1 MGSGPPGWV
10 PVKKPH
16 LSLSPAEL
24 VRGSAWAA
32 CWHGPA
38 CPSTPARTRDKQP
51 CLVPKHPAKPCHGKS
66 LAGFLRSPISAQRV
80 GKPRQQEPK
89 VTKLTRGAGNRRLGV
104 QGCPLTPPAP
114 PPAVGPPQP
123 RLWDPAEPRERSS
136 TCHPRVLIA
145 VPSLQGNR
153 APGQLSPP
161 PTARSPLGRQ
171 VQARNPALEHS
182 SSQLS
187 AWNSRH
193 QKNWQAE
200 GEGKIR
206 SLQQNEGHRATQG
219 GRRNRGQE
227 CVQGNLK
234 TPSD

>member
-38 CPSTPARTRDKQP
+38 CPSTPERTRDKQP

-104 QGCPLTPPAP
+104 QGSTLTPPP
-114 PPAVGPPQP
+114 PGRWTSPAKTLGPGRAQRKTQHLSSKSPHCGPLSPGQQSP
-123 RLWDPAEPRERSS
+123 WAALPSPHCQEPPGASGPGQESSSRAFQLPAECLEQQTSKK
-136 TCHPRVLIA
+136 LA
-145 VPSLQGNR
+145 
-153 APGQLSPP
+153 
-161 PTARSPLGRQ
+161 GR
-171 VQARNPALEHS
+171 
-182 SSQLS
+182 
-187 AWNSRH
+187 
-193 QKNWQAE
+193 
-200 GEGKIR
+200 
-206 SLQQNEGHRATQG
+206 
-219 GRRNRGQE
+219 GRRE
-227 CVQGNLK
+227 
-234 TPSD
+234 D

>member
-38 CPSTPARTRDKQP
+38 CPSTPERTRDKQP

-104 QGCPLTPPAP
+104 QGSTLTPPP
-114 PPAVGPPQP
+114 PGPLDLPSQDSGTRQSP
-123 RLWDPAEPRERSS
+123 EKDPALVIQESS
-136 TCHPRVLIA
+136 L
-145 VPSLQGNR
+145 
-153 APGQLSPP
+153 
-161 PTARSPLGRQ
+161 RSPLSRATEPLG
-171 VQARNPALEHS
+171 S
-182 SSQLS
+182 SPHPPLPG
-187 AWNSRH
+187 APW
-193 QKNWQAE
+193 
-200 GEGKIR
+200 GIR
-206 SLQQNEGHRATQG
+206 SRPGIQL
-219 GRRNRGQE
+219 
-227 CVQGNLK
+227 
-234 TPSD
+234 